1 MRVKKYIFFLL
12 ALGLACTSKSDDRIL
27 GIWEVQS
34 KFYRATYKIEKK
46 GKKLVGR
53 ILYYND
59 DTTVLRETGTDKD
72 IFLTNL
78 TYKKGAY
85 VDAIS
90 GATKTQKESLTI
102 KIRHKDTL
110 EVKTYIMHKPLIE
123 FWTRK
128 KSQKPQ

>member
-1 MRVKKYIFFLL
+1 MRIQKSIFFLL
-12 ALGLACTSKSDDRIL
+12 ILMVACTSKIDDRIL
-27 GIWEVQS
+27 GTWEVQS

-46 GKKLVGR
+46 SKKLVGK

-59 DTTVLRETGTDKD
+59 DTTIIRETGTDKD

-78 TYKKGAY
+78 TYKKGTY
-85 VDAIS
+85 IDAVS